1 MRFSN
6 KQEDFVHTIETVAL
20 IISLGA
26 IFLQIWVLLSGIEAY
41 FKGKYTHLLPSVI
54 LSGLA
59 FVACGISV
67 LLTNMHFLK
76 GMTEGRSKTYQK
88 KNY

>member
-6 KQEDFVHTIETVAL
+6 KKQDFMRTMETVAL

-41 FKGKYTHLLPSVI
+41 SKGQYANLLPSVI

-59 FVACGISV
+59 FAACGVSV
-67 LLTNMHFLK
+67 LLTKIDFLK
-76 GMTEGRSKTYQK
+76 GMTESRSRTY
-88 KNY
+88 KNKNF

>member
-6 KQEDFVHTIETVAL
+6 KKEDFVRTVETVAL

-26 IFLQIWVLLSGIEAY
+26 MFLQIWILLSGIEAY
-41 FKGKYTHLLPSVI
+41 FKGNYANLLPSVL

-59 FVACGISV
+59 FIACGVSV
-67 LLTNMHFLK
+67 LLTNMDFLK
-76 GMTEGRSKTYQK
+76 GVTEGRGKTYQK
-88 KNY
+88 EN